1 MLMANYA
8 GAIWLGLTQPG
19 AFNAPLMVGAHTVL
33 AAILA
38 LRALKLSQ
46 AGYTRAAVQRFYQ
59 WVWNLFY
66 SEYVLLPFI

>member
-1 MLMANYA
+1 MANYA
-8 GAIWLGLTQPG
+8 GAIFLGLRRAG
-19 AFNAPLMVGAHTVL
+19 DFNAPLMVGAHAVL

-38 LRALKLSQ
+38 LRWLKLAR
-46 AGYTRAAVQRFYQ
+46 AGYTRQAVATFYQ